1 MERVNLS
8 PKIKRGMN
16 RLNSRINRYREA
28 FKEDFNL
35 AGLTAAIALSAITL
49 NPLPLLVGLVAEAAY
64 ILFVPD
70 SQWFQDRLAKRY
82 DEEVRRHREEVKKK
96 VLPKVRPTI
105 RERFAR
111 LEWTRRQIES
121 QPFEMSEDHWF
132 REVLRK
138 LDYLLEKYL
147 QFASKEADFRNYV
160 YSIRETIRE
169 EGQTGEYEAPEVKT
183 RDRRRGREQND
194 NATPDFI
201 PPAPLNLDDRW
212 IERNVQ
218 TIQEYYEREMQNV
231 QTLLDKEGDFNTKN
245 VLEKR
250 LSVLQKRIEF
260 ISKINT
266 ILTNLSHQLQLLEDT
281 FGLINDQIRARSPEQ
296 VLSDIDDVVIQTDT
310 MTQVLEELAPYEQLV
325 ARLS

>member
-1 MERVNLS
+1 MNNRV
-8 PKIKRGMN
+8 MN

-35 AGLTAAIALSAITL
+35 AGLTAAVALSAITL

-64 ILFVPD
+64 LLFVPD
-70 SQWFQDRLAKRY
+70 SNWFQDRLAKRY
-82 DEEVRRHREEVKKK
+82 DEEVRRHREAIKKQ

-111 LEWTRRQIES
+111 LELTRKQIES
-121 QPFEMSEDHWF
+121 QPFEMSEDRWF

-147 QFASKEADFRNYV
+147 QFASKEADFRSYV
-160 YSIRETIRE
+160 YSVRETIRE
-169 EGQTGEYEAPEVKT
+169 GGRTDEYEEREMKVK
-183 RDRRRGREQND
+183 DRRRSRERQED
-194 NATPDFI
+194 ELPDFI
-201 PPAPLNLDDRW
+201 PPAPLNLDDHW

-231 QTLLDKEGDFNTKN
+231 QTLLDKEVDFATKN

-260 ISKINT
+260 ISKIST
-266 ILTNLSHQLQLLEDT
+266 ILTNLNHQLQLLEDT

>member
-1 MERVNLS
+1 
-8 PKIKRGMN
+8 MN

-35 AGLTAAIALSAITL
+35 AGLAAAVALSAVTL

-70 SQWFQDRLAKRY
+70 SQWFQNRLAKRY
-82 DEEVRRHREEVKKK
+82 DHEIQRHRENLKKG

-111 LEWTRRQIES
+111 LEITRKQIES
-121 QPFEMSEDHWF
+121 QPFEMSEDRWF

-160 YSIRETIRE
+160 YSIRETMRE
-169 EGQTGEYEAPEVKT
+169 EARPSEYDEPEVKI
-183 RDRRRGREQND
+183 RDRRRGREQQENS
-194 NATPDFI
+194 TPDFI
-201 PPAPLNLDDRW
+201 PPAPLDLDDRW
-212 IERNVQ
+212 IQRNVQ
-218 TIQEYYEREMQNV
+218 TIQESYEREMRNV
-231 QTLLDKEGDFNTKN
+231 QTLLDKEADFATKN

-250 LSVLQKRIEF
+250 LSVLQKRTEF

-266 ILTNLSHQLQLLEDT
+266 ILTNLNHQLQLLEDT